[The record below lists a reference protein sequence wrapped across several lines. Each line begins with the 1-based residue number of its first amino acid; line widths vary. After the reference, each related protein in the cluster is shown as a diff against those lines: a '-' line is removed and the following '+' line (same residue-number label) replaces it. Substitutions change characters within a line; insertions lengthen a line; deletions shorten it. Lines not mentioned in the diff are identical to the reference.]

1 MDVCA
6 YDYQMTRMT
15 QNNSMF
21 DRRRFALAGLA
32 FGGSALAL
40 SACGNASSQAVAS
53 SQTIISRK
61 TDVMTASQ
69 TSSPTPPTDINWAN
83 LTRGEWQDRLTEDEF
98 YVLRKEGTERAFT
111 SPLNDEKRPGTF
123 VCAGCALP
131 LFKTDMKFDSGT
143 GWPSFFTMIEGSI
156 DTKRDFKLVVPR
168 TEYHCSRCGGH
179 QGHVFKD
186 GPRPTGL
193 RYCNNGVALDF
204 IPDSA

>member
-1 MDVCA
+1 MI
-6 YDYQMTRMT
+6 
-15 QNNSMF
+15 
-21 DRRRFALAGLA
+21 DRRHFAL
-32 FGGSALAL
+32 GGSALMIA
-40 SACGNASSQAVAS
+40 ACGGSSNSTA
-53 SQTIISRK
+53 QTPAATTQTRK
-61 TDVMTASQ
+61 TDVMSASE
-69 TSSPTPPTDINWAN
+69 SNTPNTNIDWAN
-83 LTRGEWQDRLTEDEF
+83 LSRGDWENRLTEEEF

-143 GWPSFFTMIEGSI
+143 GWPSFFTYIDGAL
-156 DTKRDFKLVVPR
+156 DTKRDFKMVIPR

-204 IPDSA
+204 IPDAA